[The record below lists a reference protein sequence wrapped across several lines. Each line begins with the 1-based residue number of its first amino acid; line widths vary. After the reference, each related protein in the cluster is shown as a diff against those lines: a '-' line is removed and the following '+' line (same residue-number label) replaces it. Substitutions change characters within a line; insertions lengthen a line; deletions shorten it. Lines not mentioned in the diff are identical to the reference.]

1 MPGGVDDQEA
11 PEGQKRSLV
20 EGPTLAVCL
29 CIGLVLVV
37 LFLFHDP
44 NLVARNPITRAA
56 GVAPSKVAA
65 TKTTFSATTTTL
77 EPPATTTTANLDPPT
92 TTAPRTVVVVPTTP
106 PATSA
111 PVTAPPAATTTT
123 APTYVAPHIATQ
135 TDPGTFGSGP
145 GVVSASYSISTTGG
159 VVSATGTWSGGNSLS
174 LSVSCASGGSSS
186 QQGSTGITVSATCN
200 PGSATVNFA
209 EIPPD
214 QTNVSYSLSI
224 AYPSN

>member
-1 MPGGVDDQEA
+1 MPGGVGEDEA
-11 PEGQKRSLV
+11 PEGQKRSLI

-44 NLVARNPITRAA
+44 RLISRNPITRAA
-56 GVAPSKVAA
+56 GVAPPKVA
-65 TKTTFSATTTTL
+65 ATTTTL
-77 EPPATTTTANLDPPT
+77 PATTTTVDPPT
-92 TTAPRTVVVVPTTP
+92 TTTTTSGLPATTTPRVVVAVPTTP
-106 PATSA
+106 PATSLPA
-111 PVTAPPAATTTT
+111 TAPQIATTTT
-123 APTYVAPHIATQ
+123 APAYVAPHIATQ

-145 GVVSASYSISTTGG
+145 GVVSASYSVSTTGG

-174 LSVSCASGGSSS
+174 LSVNCASGGSSS
-186 QQGSTGITVSATCN
+186 QQGGTGFTVSATCN
-200 PGSATVNFA
+200 AGSATVDFA